1 VAFIPP
7 GSHRISD
14 LENCHGLLGRCAL
27 NTETAAVNPRVGVA
41 GPPRGVAYIPMPSP
55 TRQCF
60 DNLGSLAEIRRL
72 CNPEGGRKLDGG
84 KRVSERHLRY
94 HAHNP
99 RAPRQG
105 RRNVPLSAQ
114 PERDPENCS
123 SGDLQWSAV
132 VCSGLQWSAV
142 VCSGLQWS
150 AVVSRI
156 HFLRFF
162 ANMRFFLGFHLI
174 ILIQ

>member
-132 VCSGLQWSAV
+132 VCSGFPKPLFAV
-142 VCSGLQWS
+142 ARKYAILCGSPLDHLDSIAAPGK
-150 AVVSRI
+150 I
-156 HFLRFF
+156 HKSVKKK
-162 ANMRFFLGFHLI
+162 
-174 ILIQ
+174 